1 MKNTYQSNRSR
12 CAALLIVFVLS
23 SANFYGQSK
32 KTAQI
37 RKFTKQTAAV
47 KEQTSFSSEGVISN
61 QVKLPADVLKQ
72 LSEYEN
78 GRLSECQRDA
88 DIRKPTSAEHFAAS
102 KINLDGDGRQD
113 LLVQA
118 QTGCFMG
125 AHNTTFWLFVDV
137 DRKSNARYKLVFDT
151 AVDFLKVLKTSANGY
166 RDIETASHTA
176 VELYT
181 IRWKFDGRKYVKSE
195 CRLTDEN
202 NKTSVI
208 KCDF

>member
-1 MKNTYQSNRSR
+1 MKNIYQSNRFR
-12 CAALLIVFVLS
+12 YAALLMVFVLL
-23 SANFYGQSK
+23 SANVYGQSK
-32 KTAQI
+32 KTWQL
-37 RKFTKQTAAV
+37 RKSAKQTAAV
-47 KEQTSFSSEGVISN
+47 REQTSFSSESKISN
-61 QVKLPADVLKQ
+61 LVKLPANILKR

-78 GRLSECQRDA
+78 GRLAECQRDT
-88 DIRKPTSAEHFAAS
+88 DVRKQNAAEHFAAS
-102 KINLDGDGRQD
+102 KINLNGDGRQD

-137 DRKSNARYKLVFDT
+137 NQKSNAGYKLIFDT
-151 AVDFLKVLKTSANGY
+151 AVDSLRVLRTSANGY

-181 IRWKFDGRKYVKSE
+181 IKWKFDGRKYVKSE

-202 NKTSVI
+202 NKTSKI
-208 KCDF
+208 KCNF

>member
-1 MKNTYQSNRSR
+1 MKNICQSNRHR
-12 CAALLIVFVLS
+12 CTVLLIVFVLS
-23 SANFYGQSK
+23 LANAYGQSK
-32 KTAQI
+32 KTLQL
-37 RKFTKQTAAV
+37 RKPAKQTAVV
-47 KEQTSFSSEGVISN
+47 KEQTSFSSEGKISN
-61 QVKLPADVLKQ
+61 QVKLSADVLKQ

-88 DIRKPTSAEHFAAS
+88 DISKQNSAEHFAAS
-102 KINLDGDGRQD
+102 KINLNGDGRQD

-125 AHNTTFWLFVDV
+125 AHNTTFWLFTGVNQ
-137 DRKSNARYKLVFDT
+137 KSNADYKLVFDT
-151 AVDFLKVLKTSANGY
+151 AVDSLRVLRTSANDY

-181 IRWKFDGRKYVKSE
+181 IKWKFDGRKYVKSE

-202 NKTSVI
+202 NKTSKI